1 MGLAFVLIVTACG
14 GEEPATDLATSGT
27 PATTPT
33 AADPDTATVTES
45 STTIPGA
52 DPATAP
58 LAESSTTIGADPPS
72 DDPAQQPSNSTTTI
86 PGADPATAPLAES
99 STTIGADPPSD
110 DPAQQP
116 SNSTPTITSEPE
128 MDVTSGCPLP
138 VDPPAI
144 SRPVVDNNPNP
155 APAHL
160 QNAVAPWPTDW
171 SRSTIDLGELGL
183 GIPDRDPRDLIPPLD
198 KPVLVNVEEAGGWL
212 SEQDP
217 GMLVRIEDDA
227 RFYPLRVLTRHEVVN
242 DHFGDRPVTVTYCPL
257 CNTAIAFDPVVDGIY
272 LRFGVSGLLRNSD
285 LVLWDLETTSLWQQV
300 TGEALV
306 GKHAGATLPY
316 LPSAIVAFS
325 EFADAHPDGCVLGPE
340 QAFGISYG
348 VNPYAGYSTSS
359 RPFLF
364 NGVLDDRLP
373 ALSRVVGVNIGE
385 QAKAYPFDDLAT
397 VRVINDTLGETPITV
412 IWGAAHTADALD
424 NSLIPNGRPIGTGV
438 AFLTDTCKGPLTFA
452 PAADDLF
459 TDDQTNSTW
468 NLLGQA
474 IDGPLAGT
482 QLEFAP
488 HRNEFWFA
496 WHAFFGAFG
505 KLWGPSQQS

>member
-14 GEEPATDLATSGT
+14 GEEPAPDLATSGT
-27 PATTPT
+27 PVTTPT
-33 AADPDTATVTES
+33 TAGSDTATATES
-45 STTIPGA
+45 STTIPAA
-52 DPATAP
+52 DPATTT

-72 DDPAQQPSNSTTTI
+72 DDPAEQPS
-86 PGADPATAPLAES
+86 D
-99 STTIGADPPSD
+99 STTI
-110 DPAQQP
+110 
-116 SNSTPTITSEPE
+116 ITSEPE

-183 GIPDRDPRDLIPPLD
+183 GIPARDPRDLIPPLD

-212 SEQDP
+212 SKQDP
-217 GMLVRIEDDA
+217 GMLVRIGDDA
-227 RFYPLRVLTRHEVVN
+227 RFYPLRVLTRHEIVN

-257 CNTAIAFDPVVDGIY
+257 CNTAIAFDPVVDGTY

-285 LVLWDLETTSLWQQV
+285 LVMWDLETTSLWQQV

-306 GKHAGATLPY
+306 GKYAGVTLPY

-364 NGVLDDRLP
+364 NGALDDRLP

-385 QAKAYPFDDLAT
+385 QAKAYPFDDLAA

-438 AFLTDTCKGPLTFA
+438 AFLTETSKGALTFV

-474 IDGPLAGT
+474 IDGPLTGT
-482 QLEFAP
+482 QLKFAP

-496 WHAFFGAFG
+496 WFAFFGAFG
-505 KLWGPSQQS
+505 KLWAPSQQS